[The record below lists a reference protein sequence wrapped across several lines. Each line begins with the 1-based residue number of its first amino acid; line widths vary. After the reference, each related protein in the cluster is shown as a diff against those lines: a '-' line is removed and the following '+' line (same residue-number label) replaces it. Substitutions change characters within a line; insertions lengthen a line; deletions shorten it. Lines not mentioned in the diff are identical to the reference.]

1 MLMFLWKWKIPAQA
15 WDLETK
21 NLVRLESTEKYIK
34 VKKNE
39 NLRIKI
45 IRTVKVYIIHKPQM
59 PTVQR

>member
-1 MLMFLWKWKIPAQA
+1 MFLWKWKIPAQA

-45 IRTVKVYIIHKPQM
+45 IRTVKVYIIRKPQM